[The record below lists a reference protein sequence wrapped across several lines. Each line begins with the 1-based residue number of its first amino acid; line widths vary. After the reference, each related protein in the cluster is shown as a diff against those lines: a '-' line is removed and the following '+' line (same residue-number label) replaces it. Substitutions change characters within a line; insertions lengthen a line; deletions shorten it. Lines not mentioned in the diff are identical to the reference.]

1 MAKKIRP
8 SLKDYLRTGVVR
20 FNDEGEQGTDAE
32 GAALPAS
39 PPTDDHSPS
48 AALLALLSERD
59 RLTWEPILGAGTEIR
74 TAPLDF
80 TKLKDEFHSADKN
93 RFTYYL
99 LADGEEHLRPVRT
112 SAQIQSPLALL
123 LKWDETGILTCYGLQ
138 LRTSMIPTSR

>member
-1 MAKKIRP
+1 MAKKKIRP

-20 FNDEGEQGTDAE
+20 FNDEGEQGTGAE
-32 GAALPAS
+32 QTALPPS
-39 PPTDDHSPS
+39 PPADNHSPS

-59 RLTWEPILGAGTEIR
+59 RLTWEPILGAGTEVR

-80 TKLKDEFHSADKN
+80 TALREEFRSADKN

-112 SAQIQSPLALL
+112 SVQIRSPLELL

-138 LRTSMIPTSR
+138 

>member
-20 FNDEGEQGTDAE
+20 FNDEGERGTATE
-32 GAALPAS
+32 QAPAS
-39 PPTDDHSPS
+39 LPTDSCNPS
-48 AALLALLSERD
+48 AAFLALLSERD
-59 RLTWEPILGAGTEIR
+59 RLMWEPILGAGTEVR

-80 TKLKDEFHSADKN
+80 TALREEFRSADKN

-112 SAQIQSPLALL
+112 SVQIRSPLKLL
-123 LKWDETGILTCYGLQ
+123 LKWDEMGVLTCYGPQ
-138 LRTSMIPTSR
+138 

>member
-20 FNDEGEQGTDAE
+20 FNDDGEP
-32 GAALPAS
+32 AAAS
-39 PPTDDHSPS
+39 PLADGRSPS
-48 AALLALLSERD
+48 SALLALLSERD
-59 RLTWEPILGAGTEIR
+59 RLTWEPILGAGTEMR

-80 TKLKDEFHSADKN
+80 TALREEFRNADKN

-112 SAQIQSPLALL
+112 SVQIRSPLRLL

-138 LRTSMIPTSR
+138 G

>member
-20 FNDEGEQGTDAE
+20 FNDDGEP
-32 GAALPAS
+32 AAAS
-39 PPTDDHSPS
+39 PLADGRSPS
-48 AALLALLSERD
+48 SALLALLSEHD
-59 RLTWEPILGAGTEIR
+59 RLTWEPILGAGTEMR

-80 TKLKDEFHSADKN
+80 TALREEFRSADKN

-112 SAQIQSPLALL
+112 SVQIRSPLKLL
-123 LKWDETGILTCYGLQ
+123 LRWDETGILTCYGLQ
-138 LRTSMIPTSR
+138 

>member
-20 FNDEGEQGTDAE
+20 FNNDEGEQGTDTDQ
-32 GAALPAS
+32 AALPVS
-39 PPTDDHSPS
+39 PPANIHSPS
-48 AALLALLSERD
+48 ADLLALLSERD

-80 TKLKDEFHSADKN
+80 SKLKDEFHSADKN

-112 SAQIQSPLALL
+112 SVQIRSPLRLL

-138 LRTSMIPTSR
+138 G

>member
-8 SLKDYLRTGVVR
+8 SLKDYLRTGIVR
-20 FNDEGEQGTDAE
+20 FNDEGEQETGT
-32 GAALPAS
+32 GPAS
-39 PPTDDHSPS
+39 DSPPAGGHSPS

-59 RLTWEPILGAGTEIR
+59 RLTWEPILGAGTEVR

-80 TKLKDEFHSADKN
+80 TALREEFRSADKN

-112 SAQIQSPLALL
+112 SVQIRSPLELL

-138 LRTSMIPTSR
+138 

>member
-20 FNDEGEQGTDAE
+20 FNDDGEP
-32 GAALPAS
+32 AAAS
-39 PPTDDHSPS
+39 SLADGRSPS

-59 RLTWEPILGAGTEIR
+59 RLTWEPILGAGTEMR

-80 TKLKDEFHSADKN
+80 TALREEFRSADKN

-112 SAQIQSPLALL
+112 SIQIRSPLKLL
-123 LKWDETGILTCYGLQ
+123 LRWDETGILTCYGLQ
-138 LRTSMIPTSR
+138 

>member
-20 FNDEGEQGTDAE
+20 FNDEGEPGTGTGEVA
-32 GAALPAS
+32 
-39 PPTDDHSPS
+39 PPVSLSADGDSPS
-48 AALLALLSERD
+48 TALLALLSERD
-59 RLTWEPILGAGTEIR
+59 RLTWEPILSAGTEMR

-80 TKLKDEFHSADKN
+80 TTLREEFRSADKN

-112 SAQIQSPLALL
+112 SVQIRSPLELL

-138 LRTSMIPTSR
+138 